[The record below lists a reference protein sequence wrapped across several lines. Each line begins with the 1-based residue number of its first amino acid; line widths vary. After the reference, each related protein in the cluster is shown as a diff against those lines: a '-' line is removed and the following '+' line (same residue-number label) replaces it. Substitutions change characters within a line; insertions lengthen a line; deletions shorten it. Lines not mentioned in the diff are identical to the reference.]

1 MAVHALTR
9 PTHLKNAST
18 EVQALLPAIGPADL
32 APAAIVETDPLLRLH
47 AADAAAALGF
57 AATPTACDA
66 RRRQE
71 PPAVVFV
78 GLDCLDHCARCR
90 SATAGPRA
98 GAGCAVGE
106 RPVVPF
112 TVGYMAGPAA
122 ILAAHAVH
130 RCTDSVVHLRAV
142 AGRAAFVYPAGAA
155 FIDADFI
162 EARRGSTDPVGASL
176 PADLTP
182 READVLLLVLAGFS
196 TAEVAA
202 RLWLAPATARS
213 HCRAILR
220 KCGAA
225 DRRALRARLIG
236 AGHGAGAASACP
248 IWMPCSRPAG

>member
-1 MAVHALTR
+1 MAHTLRR
-9 PTHLKNAST
+9 PTHPEDAPA
-18 EVQALLPAIGPADL
+18 EARRLLPAIGPARL
-32 APAAIVETDPLLRLH
+32 APAAIVEADPLLRLH

-57 AATPTACDA
+57 TAMPTTCDP

-78 GLDCLDHCARCR
+78 GLDCLDHCVRCR
-90 SATAGPRA
+90 SASAGPRPCV
-98 GAGCAVGE
+98 GGAVGE
-106 RPVVPF
+106 PPLVPF
-112 TVGYMAGPAA
+112 TVGYVAGPVP
-122 ILAAHAVH
+122 ILAAHAAH

-142 AGRAAFVYPAGAA
+142 AGRAAFVYPVGAGCTG
-155 FIDADFI
+155 
-162 EARRGSTDPVGASL
+162 ARCGSTDPAGESL

-182 READVLLLVLAGFS
+182 READVLLLILAGFS

-202 RLWLAPATARS
+202 RLWLAPTTARS

-236 AGHGAGAASACP
+236 AGQGDGAASACP

>member
-1 MAVHALTR
+1 MALHALMR
-9 PTHLKNAST
+9 ATHLENTPT
-18 EVQALLPAIGPADL
+18 EARRLLPAMGPARL
-32 APAAIVETDPLLRLH
+32 APAAIVEADPLLRLH

-57 AATPTACDA
+57 AAMPTACDA

-71 PPAVVFV
+71 PPVVFV
-78 GLDCLDHCARCR
+78 GLDCLEHCGRCR
-90 SATAGPRA
+90 SAAAAPRE
-98 GAGCAVGE
+98 GAGSAGGG

-112 TVGYMAGPAA
+112 TVGYVAGPAA
-122 ILAAHAVH
+122 ILAAHAMH
-130 RCTDSVVHLRAV
+130 HCTDSVVHLRAV
-142 AGRAAFVYPAGAA
+142 AGRAAFVYPAGAGCIGA
-155 FIDADFI
+155 GLTGAPH
-162 EARRGSTDPVGASL
+162 RSTDPLGASL

-236 AGHGAGAASACP
+236 AG
-248 IWMPCSRPAG
+248 R